1 MTADQIV
8 RSWKNEDY
16 RLSLSLDEQALL
28 PQDPAGMIELA
39 DEELLGIAGGS
50 NSQLACSNEC
60 TMSACTCMPPCTT
73 NTMTVLSFLVCPPS
87 GG

>member
-1 MTADQIV
+1 MTSDDIV

-28 PQDPAGMIELA
+28 PDNPAGLIELTDA
-39 DEELLGIAGGS
+39 DLFGIAGGTADVS
-50 NSQLACSNEC
+50 LFCPVTEVFCPLSGILQSL
-60 TMSACTCMPPCTT
+60 TMSIQ
-73 NTMTVLSFLVCPPS
+73 LSILRVCA